1 MSRPYRKLS
10 LEDEQYLQENYDDDP
25 RIIAQI
31 AAHFH
36 TEPQNI
42 IKYARYRRLRT
53 NSRYSWSDHEL
64 ELLDDW
70 AETMPF
76 KLLVSAWNRL
86 AKKEGRPRRSLFAIK
101 KKLFERGHSRKA
113 DGGYL
118 TVPAVAKLLNRSE
131 SWIHGLI
138 KTKKL
143 RAVKDST
150 YWVIKPQWLRKFVFD
165 HPYEAT
171 ERLDKEQFADL
182 LLTIGDRFGNRQG
195 DRF

>member
-1 MSRPYRKLS
+1 MSRLYRKLS

-31 AAHFH
+31 AAHFR

-42 IKYARYRRLRT
+42 IKYARYRRLRI
-53 NSRYSWSDHEL
+53 NSRALWSDREL

-76 KLLVSAWNRL
+76 KLLVASWNRL
-86 AKKEGRPRRSLFAIK
+86 AQKEGRPRRSLYSIK

-118 TVPAVAKLLNRSE
+118 SVPAVAKLLNRSE
-131 SWIHGLI
+131 SWIHRLI

-143 RAVKDST
+143 RAIKDST
-150 YWVIKPQWLRKFVFD
+150 YWVIKPKWLRKFVFD

-171 ERLDKEQFADL
+171 ERLHREQFADL
-182 LLTIGDRFGNRQG
+182 LLTIGDRA
-195 DRF
+195 

>member
-1 MSRPYRKLS
+1 MSRAYRKLS
-10 LEDEQYLQENYDDDP
+10 LHEEQYLQENYDDEP
-25 RIIAQI
+25 RVIAQI
-31 AAHFH
+31 AAHLQV
-36 TEPQNI
+36 EPQQVL
-42 IKYARYRRLRT
+42 KYARYRQLRT
-53 NSRYSWSDHEL
+53 NSRYSWSDREL

-70 AETMPF
+70 AETLPI
-76 KLLVSAWNRL
+76 KLLVASWNRL

-131 SWIHGLI
+131 SWIHSLI

-143 RAVKDST
+143 RAIKDST
-150 YWVIKPQWLRKFVFD
+150 YWVVKPKWLRRFVFD

-171 ERLDKEQFADL
+171 EQLDKEQFADL
-182 LLTIGDRFGNRQG
+182 LLIIGDRFSGSQG